1 MSHYKL
7 WYNQPATGWSQGL
20 PIGNGRIGAVI
31 HEKADGETWNLTEV
45 TYWSGK
51 SERITGSP
59 NGKAELEKMRAAFF
73 GGDYAAGDQLAKQ
86 TLQPKKQNYGTHLSL
101 CDVQIQYE
109 DSAVELMRELDLDTA
124 IAQTTYTYSGYN
136 LVRETFASH
145 PAGIVVSRISGKQ
158 SGKVSFTLG
167 IEGRTST
174 FDVTMAGGESL
185 VFSGQAIEDIHSD
198 GKCGVWSQGEIT
210 VRLAG
215 GSMHCENNKIVVSG
229 ADEAVIYFAV
239 HTDYGKS
246 GQGWIANSRNQVQA
260 AIVKGFNQLKID
272 HLADYQ
278 ALYQRVKLDLGSTM
292 HDELPLT
299 ERIGRL
305 REGHQDDPG
314 LVALFYQYGRYLTI
328 AGSRHDSLLP
338 LNLQG
343 IWNDGEANRMA
354 WSCDYHLDVNTQ
366 MNYYPAEVSNLADC
380 HVPLMNYIEQLAA
393 AGRLAAQDFY
403 GCEGWVAHVFS
414 NAWGFSAPGWETS
427 WGLNVTGGLWIATH
441 MKEHYE
447 YTLDREFLTKQ
458 AYPVMK
464 EAAAFFLDYMV
475 IHPEYGWLVTGPSN
489 SPENSFYPNSH
500 GVGEQQLSMGSTMD
514 QMLVRDLFVFVLEA
528 AELLQ
533 VDQEL
538 QTKLTTAIRQLPPLQ
553 IGKRGQLQEWL
564 EDYEEAQPEH
574 RHFSHLYGLY
584 PGNQITPD
592 QTPELS
598 EAMRTTL
605 YNRMETEDLEDIEFT
620 AALLALGFSRLHDG
634 DQAATHIS
642 HLIGELCFDNLLS
655 YSKPGVAGAETNI
668 FVIDGNFGGT
678 AAIAD
683 MLLQSRADQIHL
695 LPALP
700 KAWPSGSYEGLRAK
714 GNVEVSVTWENG
726 HLVSATIKAFSA
738 ASVLV
743 RSGLHA
749 AQLKLEAGH
758 SYKLDGQLQLTDSC
772 VLN

>member
-1 MSHYKL
+1 MSHFKL

-31 HEKADGETWNLTEV
+31 HESADKETWNLTEV

-59 NGKAELEKMRAAFF
+59 NGKAELEKMRAKFF
-73 GGDYAAGDQLAKQ
+73 SGDYAAGDRLAKQ
-86 TLQPKKQNYGTHLSL
+86 VLQPKKQNYGTHLSL
-101 CDVQIQYE
+101 CDIQIQYQ
-109 DSAVELMRELDLDTA
+109 DSAVELMRELDLETA
-124 IAQTTYTYSGYN
+124 IAQTTYTFAGYK

-145 PAGIVVSRISGKQ
+145 PAGIVVSRISGDQ
-158 SGKVSFTLG
+158 PAKVSFTLG
-167 IEGRTST
+167 VEGRTST
-174 FDVTMAGGESL
+174 FDVTGSGESL
-185 VFSGQAIEDIHSD
+185 VFSGQATEDIHSD
-198 GKCGVWSQGEIT
+198 GKCGVLSQGEIT
-210 VRLAG
+210 VRTKG
-215 GSMHCENNKIVVSG
+215 GSIQCEHNNIVVSG

-239 HTDYGKS
+239 QTDYGQS
-246 GQGWIANSRNQVQA
+246 GQGWIANSRSQVQA
-260 AIVKGFNQLKID
+260 AITKGFNELKHE

-278 ALYQRVKLDLGSTM
+278 ALYQRVKLDLGSTV
-292 HDELPLT
+292 HDERPLT

-305 REGHQDDPG
+305 RKGHQDDPG

-328 AGSRHDSLLP
+328 AGSREDSPLP

-366 MNYYPAEVSNLADC
+366 MNYYPTEVSNLADS
-380 HVPLMNYIEQLAA
+380 HVPLMHYIEQLAV

-441 MKEHYE
+441 MIEHYE
-447 YTLDREFLTKQ
+447 YTLDQEFLTKQ
-458 AYPVMK
+458 AYPVLK

-489 SPENSFYPNSH
+489 SPENTFYPGSPEE
-500 GVGEQQLSMGSTMD
+500 GGQQLSMGSTMD
-514 QMLVRDLFVFVLEA
+514 QMLVRDLFVFVREA

-538 QTKLTTAIRQLPPLQ
+538 QSKLTTAIGQLPPLQ

-584 PGNQITPD
+584 PGSQITPD

-598 EAMRTTL
+598 EATRTML
-605 YNRMETEDLEDIEFT
+605 YNRMEIEDLEDIEFT
-620 AALLALGFSRLHDG
+620 AALFALGFSRLHDG
-634 DQAATHIS
+634 ERAAKHIS

-683 MLLQSRADQIHL
+683 MLLQSREGQIHL

-700 KAWPSGSYEGLRAK
+700 QLWPSGSYEGLRAK
-714 GNVEVSVTWENG
+714 GNAEVSVSWENR
-726 HLVSATIKAFSA
+726 HLVSATIKAFSDG
-738 ASVLV
+738 SVLV
-743 RSGLHA
+743 RSGTHA
-749 AQLKLEAGH
+749 VQLELEAGRV
-758 SYKLDGQLQLTDSC
+758 YELDGLLQLVAVIIS
-772 VLN
+772 